1 MIFQK
6 RQFFNLKREYTI
18 YNKWEMF
25 VFQEFGVKN
34 QTDKKICSLT
44 QDVHTVGVELA
55 SLTEFFT
62 FGLIFYHF
70 KKEF

>member
-1 MIFQK
+1 
-6 RQFFNLKREYTI
+6 
-18 YNKWEMF
+18 MF

-44 QDVHTVGVELA
+44 QDIHTVGVELA
-55 SLTEFFT
+55 SLTEFFA

-70 KKEF
+70 KKEFLILNKKKQLFSDKL